1 MNTRYISKAFILAM
15 SAAALTG
22 CGSDDMDMPS
32 NPALPETGAEVS
44 TSVIYQANPR
54 FFAKSGCLGALTAQ
68 VEEIASMGCDILWVM
83 PVMEQGEKDAFGSPY
98 CIRDFKAVN
107 PDYGTMADFR
117 RLVETA
123 HGAGMK
129 VMLDWVANHT
139 AWDHSWTVTHP
150 EYYVRDA
157 AGNIQQAST
166 WTDVAQLDFS
176 NPDTAGAMADAMLYW
191 VEQSDIDGFRCDY
204 ADGVPH
210 SFWAETIA
218 KLREAKP
225 GLLMLAESRDAGF
238 YADGFDMIY
247 DWDFAPAMSGVF
259 NGGKPSDLFAKAAS
273 TWSAVPEG
281 KELLR
286 YTFNHDFAAE
296 NATGTTYGTPE
307 GAEAAYVLTA
317 MLGGTPMIYSLMDA
331 DTDGGTL
338 SFFSYTPLDW
348 SSAKRGRLGAIN
360 RAYKA
365 TAEVRRGELTTYA
378 NSKAVMF
385 TRATAEQKMLV
396 IVNPTGG
403 QLTVKTPIA
412 LAGETMTDLI
422 GEGEVTL
429 PAAVTLDAYGYAIYL
444 KR

>member
-1 MNTRYISKAFILAM
+1 MNTRDISKAFILAM
-15 SAAALTG
+15 SAASLTG

-54 FFAKSGCLGALTAQ
+54 FFAKSGCLGALTAH

-218 KLREAKP
+218 
-225 GLLMLAESRDAGF
+225 
-238 YADGFDMIY
+238 
-247 DWDFAPAMSGVF
+247 
-259 NGGKPSDLFAKAAS
+259 
-273 TWSAVPEG
+273 
-281 KELLR
+281 
-286 YTFNHDFAAE
+286 
-296 NATGTTYGTPE
+296 
-307 GAEAAYVLTA
+307 
-317 MLGGTPMIYSLMDA
+317 
-331 DTDGGTL
+331 
-338 SFFSYTPLDW
+338 
-348 SSAKRGRLGAIN
+348 
-360 RAYKA
+360 
-365 TAEVRRGELTTYA
+365 
-378 NSKAVMF
+378 
-385 TRATAEQKMLV
+385 
-396 IVNPTGG
+396 
-403 QLTVKTPIA
+403 
-412 LAGETMTDLI
+412 
-422 GEGEVTL
+422 
-429 PAAVTLDAYGYAIYL
+429 
-444 KR
+444 